1 MPNTRDA
8 APKVISGMAD
18 SLGFVLTVDRGE
30 GLERLEFYRYRF
42 KRRLLR
48 HGDPVMDFLEGL
60 AERHPLVDRLLDL
73 VEPTRFVLFGFM
85 GLALLVLNAFFPPPA
100 ERIPLQAWAALL
112 PLALLFAA
120 FLHLSGAAS
129 WHGLEHKAA
138 NFLEE
143 RFRSPGP
150 TDEESVYRGLKE
162 ASVLHLWCGSL
173 DSFLFLGSLVFFGS
187 LLPLNAALVLAPLPI
202 VFRHPES
209 LRKALLPLQRLT
221 VREPGERRLR
231 FVAKALSEYLQGLEG
246 PEPMRTEKAW

>member
-1 MPNTRDA
+1 MPNARDA
-8 APKVISGMAD
+8 APKVLSGMAD
-18 SLGFVLTVDRGE
+18 PLGFALTVDKGE

-42 KRRLLR
+42 KRRPLR
-48 HGDPVMDFLEGL
+48 HGDLVMDFLEGL

-85 GLALLVLNAFFPPPA
+85 SLTSLVLGAFFPAPA
-100 ERIPLQAWAALL
+100 EKVPLQTWAALL
-112 PLALLFAA
+112 PLALLLAS

-138 NFLEE
+138 NFLEG

-150 TDEESVYRGLKE
+150 TDEENVYQGLKK

-173 DSFLFLGSLVFFGS
+173 DFFLFLGSLVFFGS
-187 LLPLNAALVLAPLPI
+187 LLPLNAALVLAPLPV
-202 VFRHPES
+202 VFRHPEG
-209 LRKALLPLQRLT
+209 LRRALLPLQRLT

-231 FVAKALSEYLQGLEG
+231 FAAKALSEYLRGLED
-246 PEPMRTEKAW
+246 PEPAQAEKTR